1 MASKDSSLSKN
12 FRRLRIAVLLFIL
25 ATVAVSAWQSQRKI
39 SSWKST
45 LYVAIYPINA
55 DGSAASQKQI
65 DALQQSDADSIGAYF
80 DEQGKQYG
88 LTALY
93 PVRVT
98 LGPAISALPPELPGS
113 GSMLDAITWSL
124 RMRYWAWRNT
134 PKVSIR
140 PDVRMYLLYLDPAT
154 HDTAPDSVGIAK
166 GHLGLAYLFAAR
178 NMQGSNM
185 VVTTHE
191 LLHTLGATDKY
202 DPANNMPIFPEGYA
216 DPQRTPTLPQDA
228 AEIMAGRIPVDA
240 THANTPVSLGDTVIG
255 PKTATEIGWRKAGN

>member
-1 MASKDSSLSKN
+1 M
-12 FRRLRIAVLLFIL
+12 LLFIL
-25 ATVAVSAWQSQRKI
+25 VTVAISAWQSQRKV

-65 DALQQSDADSIGAYF
+65 DALQQSDADRIGAYF

-88 LTALY
+88 LSTLY

-98 LGPAISALPPELPGS
+98 LGPGVHAVPPDLPRS
-113 GSMLDAITWSL
+113 GSMLDAVSWSL

-134 PKVSIR
+134 PGTSIR
-140 PDVRMYLLYLDPAT
+140 PDVRMYLLYIDPAT
-154 HDTAPDSVGIAK
+154 HDSAPDSVGLAK
-166 GHLGLAYLFAAR
+166 GHLGLAYLFASR
-178 NMQGSNM
+178 DMQGSNM

-202 DPANNMPIFPEGYA
+202 DPASNMPVFPEGYA
-216 DPQRTPTLPQDA
+216 DPLRNPTLPQDA

-240 THANTPVSLGDTVIG
+240 THANTPTSLADTVIG
-255 PKTATEIGWRKAGN
+255 PKTATEIGWLKPASR